1 MKTLFSDL
9 GWDVFRQV
17 SKLNMSYLPQFGHW

>member
-1 MKTLFSDL
+1 LFSDL